1 MARNIGAGN
10 GVFNV
15 GTFGAGLEWL
25 QDFIFDRFRILA
37 TNPLSTNLFRNLP
50 NSQRNG
56 QNLTQFDTNVKSPQ
70 VPVKQKWY
78 LWNLFIAW
86 QTAAAVTDAVEQA
99 YLSYTQATLISFKIE
114 NLDVM
119 FSAPLSFFRP
129 TQQIVTAPAATVNS
143 RLPMQDNQDAQKD
156 FKIPQVLEENAIW
169 YLTLDQQ
176 AASAASLDNSF
187 LLFAWDRE
195 MYRLAG

>member
-1 MARNIGAGN
+1 
-10 GVFNV
+10 
-15 GTFGAGLEWL
+15 
-25 QDFIFDRFRILA
+25 LA
-37 TNPLSTNLFRNLP
+37 ANPLSTNLFRNLP

-56 QNLTQFDTNVKSPQ
+56 VNLTQFDTNVKAPQ
-70 VPVKQKWY
+70 VPVRQKWY

-99 YLSYTQATLISFKIE
+99 FLSYTQATLISFKIE

-119 FSAPLSFFRP
+119 FSAPLSFFRV
-129 TQQIVTAPAATVNS
+129 TQQIITAPAVTVNS
-143 RLPMQDNQDAQKD
+143 RLPMQDNQNANKA

-169 YLTLDQQ
+169 YLTLEQQ
-176 AASAASLDNSF
+176 AASAGALDNTF